1 MQVLISKAALLGV
14 PKRLNWGKLSLG
26 DDVKLVVGD
35 TDQITAF
42 ASLPY
47 KAFGIFHKTR
57 NVRIGHLGPTSQ
69 ALLLSGLKQG
79 RPYRVR
85 IIDIQLP
92 HHGKDEVQ
100 SSVWISVWG

>member
-35 TDQITAF
+35 NDQVTAY

-57 NVRIGHLGPTSQ
+57 DIKIGHLGPTSQ
-69 ALLLSGLKQG
+69 ALLLSGLKKE
-79 RPYRVR
+79 RMFRVR

-92 HHGKDEVQ
+92 HHGNEDIKP
-100 SSVWISVWG
+100 SVWISVWG